1 MPSGGFVILL
11 PTDSDYRILGYYFKD
26 GKLDF
31 EISND
36 LFLRLN
42 LDHSKNDYSL
52 LKLKDHQ
59 IFSYNHKFKG
69 KNARKALGIIIG
81 MLLNEEDEIEKFRSS
96 LKEAA
101 EVLEMPSL
109 DILNIPQEKFEV
121 ILKDIYLEHLEPLID
136 ILQPEELKKSIINIT
151 KFMLSGGKK
160 ERKTAQDLLE
170 KIETGEHTKISEF
183 YTTAE
188 NATKTQDFEKAA
200 KFYVRA
206 GELAEEL
213 YIIDIADSLKE
224 KGEFSKRTPELSK
237 QREKLIEEARNSLRN
252 EDFHNAYILYRRA
265 SEISK
270 KLVQFEKE
278 EEYRLKSK
286 ALEDFH
292 RIDQKYRKK

>member
-109 DILNIPQEKFEV
+109 DILNIPQEKFEA

-170 KIETGEHTKISEF
+170 KIEAGEHTKISEF

-200 KFYVRA
+200 KFYLKA

>member
-109 DILNIPQEKFEV
+109 DILNIPQEKFEA

-170 KIETGEHTKISEF
+170 KIEAGEHTKISEF

-200 KFYVRA
+200 KFYLKA

-286 ALEDFH
+286 ALEDSH

>member
-109 DILNIPQEKFEV
+109 DILNIPQEKFEA

-170 KIETGEHTKISEF
+170 KIEAGEHAKISEF

-188 NATKTQDFEKAA
+188 NALKTQDFEKAA
-200 KFYVRA
+200 KFYLKA

-237 QREKLIEEARNSLRN
+237 QREKIIEEARDSLRN
-252 EDFHNAYILYRRA
+252 EDFHNAYILYRKA

-270 KLVQFEKE
+270 KLVQFDEE

-292 RIDQKYRKK
+292 KVDQKYRKK